1 MALVVLLDQRES
13 KTNPDLVGDWQTRLN
28 QSLGSKLALP
38 FTRTIG
44 DEMQAVIADPA
55 ALGRIAREIVA
66 SGSWWMGIGI
76 GEAEQPLPSDPRE
89 ARGSAFWAA
98 REAIGKAKGKRKS
111 RPIAVVQQGS
121 FGPGTDSLGIRLD
134 ECLGALAFIVSRRTG
149 TQKKVADTYYE
160 SDGKID
166 SVIERFDLTPQ
177 GARQRLNA
185 AGVEE
190 ERDLILLTARLASPG
205 VNR

>member
-1 MALVVLLDQRES
+1 MAIVVLLDQRDS
-13 KTNPDLVGDWQTRLN
+13 KTNPDLVRKWENDLN
-28 QSLGSKLALP
+28 RSLGSKLALP

-44 DEMQAVIADPA
+44 DEMQSVIRDSA

-76 GEAEQPLPSDPRE
+76 GEAEQPLPKDPRE

-98 REAIGKAKGKRKS
+98 REAIGKAKAKRKS
-111 RPIAVVQQGS
+111 RPIAVVQQGAFS
-121 FGPGTDSLGIRLD
+121 PGTESLGIRLD

-149 TQKKVADTYYE
+149 TQKKVADAYYA
-160 SDGKID
+160 SGG
-166 SVIERFDLTPQ
+166 RFDAVVEKFGLTPQ

-185 AGVEE
+185 AGAEE
-190 ERDLILLTARLASPG
+190 EQDLILLTARLAHPG
-205 VNR
+205 VDR